1 MSTTAIILV
10 TFAIASVGTSIFT
23 VAAAMLSSRISNA
36 DYLEDQLAF
45 SSENLRPV
53 PVPVSASG

>member
-10 TFAIASVGTSIFT
+10 TFAIASVGTSLFT

-36 DYLEDQLAF
+36 DYLEEHYALSCEQSQSA
-45 SSENLRPV
+45 